1 MKLEMNDFIEK
12 NKVIAICR
20 GTYGEKLINLVS
32 ALNDGGV
39 KLVEVTFDQGDPECL
54 TKTPK
59 VSPRWLRSLE
69 MKLKLERVLFC
80 PLNKLKPLTKQE
92 QNILSRL
99 IRIQVL
105 SNEQKN

>member
-32 ALNDGGV
+32 ALNDGS
-39 KLVEVTFDQGDPECL
+39 KACRSYFDQGDPECL

-59 VSPRWLRSLE
+59 AIASLVKE
-69 MKLKLERVLFC
+69 FGNEVKIGAVLFC

>member
-1 MKLEMNDFIEK
+1 
-12 NKVIAICR
+12 
-20 GTYGEKLINLVS
+20 
-32 ALNDGGV
+32 
-39 KLVEVTFDQGDPECL
+39 
-54 TKTPK
+54 
-59 VSPRWLRSLE
+59 

-105 SNEQKN
+105 SNEQKELDMVSMPGALTPSEIISANEAGADFCQGVPC